1 MTYTYYRNRL
11 CLQDQK
17 VYDQLLNGLR
27 ERQNVIDIPYTKLAP
42 ADLMQ
47 GVIADH
53 PELMD
58 VDFRSFQYVDL
69 FLKKYFRMT
78 YTEYDRSAAKK
89 LEQIGELF
97 RSVVNKDM
105 DDWDKAA
112 VIYDTL
118 GSMIRYGFIDG
129 ILEHTIKG
137 FLTEGKAV
145 CDGISKMYQ
154 YLCGCCGIDCILIQ
168 GQVSEEGHAWN
179 LIRLNGHWYHADMTA
194 DLKICE
200 SAGYPAHVLFCR
212 NDEVFSKDHVWD
224 HSAYPACT
232 QAEDYFEH
240 YHLTAASF
248 LQFSSAVIKAR
259 LNGSSRI
266 NLKFQTDV
274 PVNMQ
279 KLQKWMLL
287 MSITGVL
294 SVVFAEEQQIA
305 LILLQ

>member
-11 CLQDQK
+11 SPQDQK
-17 VYDQLLNGLR
+17 AYDQLLNGLR
-27 ERQNVIDIPYTKLAP
+27 YRQSVIDVPYTKLVP
-42 ADLMQ
+42 TDLMQ
-47 GVIADH
+47 GIIADH

-69 FLKKYFRMT
+69 YLKKYFRMT
-78 YTEYDRSAAKK
+78 YTEYDSASVKK
-89 LEQIGELF
+89 LEQMKELF
-97 RSVVNKDM
+97 KSVVSDDM
-105 DDWDKAA
+105 DDWDKAS

-118 GSMIRYGFIDG
+118 GSMTRYGFTDG
-129 ILEHTIKG
+129 ITEHTIKG
-137 FLTEGKAV
+137 FLTENTAV

-154 YLCGCCGIDCILIQ
+154 YLCGCCGLDCILIQ
-168 GQVSEEGHAWN
+168 GTSGGEGHAWN
-179 LIRLNGHWYHADMTA
+179 LIRLEGHWYHVDMTA
-194 DLKICE
+194 DLKIRE
-200 SAGYPAHVLFCR
+200 TAGHPAHVLFCR

-232 QAEDYFEH
+232 QADDYFDH
-240 YHLTAASF
+240 YQLTVASF
-248 LQFSSAVIKAR
+248 FQFSSAVIKAR
-259 LNGSSRI
+259 MNSSRKI
-266 NLKFQTDV
+266 NIRFQTDV
-274 PVNMQ
+274 PVTRQ